1 MLAYSSPNSKD
12 QLRRPY
18 YAGHKS
24 SYLDI
29 IPEDLSEDISDS
41 ELERFANMDDIDA
54 PKVGKSHSVP
64 SDLDNMAAAREA
76 AAFKA
81 RPLSSK
87 TNGTAQEARDYLS
100 VTYGGG
106 DGLNTPS
113 TPGSMLSRS
122 GSSSDLLGGNFGSF
136 GQSDFPPV
144 DRLTMFD
151 ILENLAL
158 PQRLEKMQ
166 NAVHNQAEKVR
177 RQRAKLTSRALS
189 SRNNI
194 VDEWRKRVPLA
205 PEERLDKYRKRM
217 RDSVDR
223 MSARWSDAKTVTMK
237 EKISFV
243 TAVLNI
249 FISAWMIGAFP
260 QYFHYWYTAQLA

>member
-1 MLAYSSPNSKD
+1 MPVTYLSPNSKA

-29 IPEDLSEDISDS
+29 IPEDISDE

-54 PKVGKSHSVP
+54 PRVTKSHSTT
-64 SDLDNMAAAREA
+64 DLDQMAAAKEA
-76 AAFKA
+76 SLKSPP
-81 RPLSSK
+81 RSSRA
-87 TNGTAQEARDYLS
+87 NGGMQQEAKDYLS
-100 VTYGGG
+100 VTYSNG
-106 DGLNTPS
+106 DGMYTPS
-113 TPGSMLSRS
+113 TPGSVLSRS
-122 GSSSDLLGGNFGSF
+122 GSSSDLTGGFGSF

-177 RQRAKLTSRALS
+177 RQRAKLATRALS
-189 SRNNI
+189 SKNNI
-194 VDEWRKRVPLA
+194 VDEWRKRVPMA
-205 PEERLDKYRKRM
+205 PDERLEKYRKRM

-223 MSARWSDAKTVTMK
+223 MSRRWNNSKTVTMK

-260 QYFHYWYTAQLA
+260 EYFHYWYTAQLA